1 MRVLISKASV
11 VLSVSLVLIFAL
23 GVTNSIAQQKIKIAG
38 KMTGATTTLDSII
51 VGDVDGHLI
60 SLYTSEG
67 VNVST
72 GKHKFMDGAQYV
84 NAGYGDYVM
93 GSGPGEGYGQ
103 MSTNGDVVFLKYQ
116 LELVTTLSPDGKPVV
131 TFEGSYT
138 YTKGIGK
145 YEGIRGS
152 GTYKAKFISRTIW
165 VLEWEGE
172 YFIKK

>member
-1 MRVLISKASV
+1 MRILISKSSM
-11 VLSVSLVLIFAL
+11 VLLVTMVLIFTL
-23 GVTNSIAQQKIKIAG
+23 GVTNSIAQQKIKVAG

-51 VGDVDGHLI
+51 VGDVDGHRI

-93 GSGPGEGYGQ
+93 GNGPSEGYGQ
-103 MSTNGDVVFLKYQ
+103 MSTNGDVIFLKYQ
-116 LELVTTLSPDGKPVV
+116 LELVTTLSPEGKPAV

-138 YTKGIGK
+138 NFQISECISCINKTPISSQ
-145 YEGIRGS
+145 RCNGS
-152 GTYKAKFISRTIW
+152 S
-165 VLEWEGE
+165 
-172 YFIKK
+172 